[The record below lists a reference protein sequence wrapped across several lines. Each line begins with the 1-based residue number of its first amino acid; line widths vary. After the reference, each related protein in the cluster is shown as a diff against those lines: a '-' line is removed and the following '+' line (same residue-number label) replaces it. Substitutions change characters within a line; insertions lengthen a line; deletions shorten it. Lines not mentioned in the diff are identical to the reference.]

1 MRIPTY
7 TKQDFLNALQG
18 LLPSGLVWPR
28 EQGSVLADTL
38 SGLAP
43 TFVRH
48 AARAAN
54 LLIDANPATTVELLP
69 EWEATLGLPDP
80 CAGGSPTL
88 QQRRQQ
94 VVARFANSGGQS
106 IPYFINFAFDL
117 GYTVQTKEFAPFRCG
132 QSCAGD
138 PVGGEE
144 WSYTWAVIAPVV
156 SPVYFRTGQS
166 TAGEPLA
173 AWQNTVLECELKR
186 IKPAHTLLQ
195 FIYQ

>member
-7 TKQDFLNALQG
+7 TTQDFLNAIQG

-28 EQGSVLADTL
+28 GQDSVQAETL

-48 AARAAN
+48 AERAVN
-54 LLIDANPATTVELLP
+54 LLTDANPATTIELLS
-69 EWEATLGLPDP
+69 EWESTLGLPDP
-80 CAGGSPTL
+80 CAGESPTL

-106 IPYFINFAFDL
+106 IPYFVSFALDL
-117 GYTVQTKEFAPFRCG
+117 GYAVETKEFAPFRCG

-138 PVGGEE
+138 PVGGED
-144 WSYTWAVIAPVV
+144 WSYTWAIVAPLV
-156 SPVYFRTGQS
+156 SPVYFSAGQS

-173 AWQNTVLECELKR
+173 SWQNTVLECELKR
-186 IKPAHTLLQ
+186 VRPAHTLLQ

>member
-7 TKQDFLNALQG
+7 TAQDFLNALQG

-28 EQGSVLADTL
+28 GQDSVQAETL

-48 AARAAN
+48 AGRAVN
-54 LLIDANPATTVELLP
+54 LLTDANPATTIELLP
-69 EWEATLGLPDP
+69 EWESTLDLPDP
-80 CAGGSPTL
+80 CAGESPTL

-106 IPYFINFAFDL
+106 IPYFISFALDL
-117 GYTVQTKEFAPFRCG
+117 GYVVETKEFAPFRCG

-144 WSYTWAVIAPVV
+144 WSYTWAIVAPSV
-156 SPVYFRTGQS
+156 SPVYFRAGQS

-173 AWQNTVLECELKR
+173 AWQNTVLECELDR
-186 IKPAHTLLQ
+186 VRPAHTVLQ